1 MDSNSV
7 GDRVR
12 DKQNRTN
19 AQRESG
25 LLIISMISD
34 RIGRYEVLLPIYY
47 NYYIKNNT
55 WACVDMEF
63 LFECLTHE

>member
-7 GDRVR
+7 SNRVR

-25 LLIISMISD
+25 LLIMSIISD
-34 RIGRYEVLLPIYY
+34 RIGRHEVLLPIYF
-47 NYYIKNNT
+47 NYYIENNT
-55 WACVDMEF
+55 WVCVDMEF
-63 LFECLTHE
+63 LFECLTR

>member
-1 MDSNSV
+1 MDFNSV
-7 GDRVR
+7 GIRVR

-25 LLIISMISD
+25 LLIMSRISD

-47 NYYIKNNT
+47 NYYIENNT

-63 LFECLTHE
+63 LFECLTR

>member
-7 GDRVR
+7 GNRVR

-25 LLIISMISD
+25 LLIMSMISD
-34 RIGRYEVLLPIYY
+34 RIRRYEVLLPIYY
-47 NYYIKNNT
+47 NYFIENNT
-55 WACVDMEF
+55 LACVDMEF
-63 LFECLTHE
+63 LFECLTR